1 MLIQNLKQ
9 RDQDKNTKLKMK
21 NTKSLSLYICI
32 KSEEGIDSNFTLFL
46 QLFPNLFKLHYT
58 LVGNAMHLNIKGSK
72 GNWFRFKN
80 FIVFLFSFNT
90 IVTSIFQYLL
100 HQFASCFFSIEFEFH
115 CWCVWIKFKNLNS
128 IQLACNK
135 NVCKIPYKG
144 D

>member
-21 NTKSLSLYICI
+21 NTKSLYLYICI

-46 QLFPNLFKLHYT
+46 QLFPNLFKFHYT
-58 LVGNAMHLNIKGSK
+58 LGGNAMHLNIKGSK

-90 IVTSIFQYLL
+90 IVTSIFSIPFAPICILDLL
-100 HQFASCFFSIEFEFH
+100 IEFEFH
-115 CWCVWIKFKNLNS
+115 CWCIWIKFRNLNS